1 MTLGERIKTII
12 KERRITQAE
21 FAQALGVSANY
32 INLVANDNKPTI
44 SETLAKL
51 IEALYGY
58 SAEWIMSGAGE
69 KAADRE
75 LSANQAEIL
84 KRVQKMPEQAV
95 QATLAFIIA
104 LESINR
110 HCPEDPGKE

>member
-12 KERRITQAE
+12 KERRITQVE

-32 INLVANDNKPTI
+32 INLVANGNKPAI

-51 IEALYGY
+51 IEELYGY
-58 SAEWIMSGAGE
+58 SAGWVMTGAGE
-69 KAADRE
+69 KNTDRE
-75 LSANQAEIL
+75 LTANKAEIL

-110 HCPEDPGKE
+110 HYPEDPDNR